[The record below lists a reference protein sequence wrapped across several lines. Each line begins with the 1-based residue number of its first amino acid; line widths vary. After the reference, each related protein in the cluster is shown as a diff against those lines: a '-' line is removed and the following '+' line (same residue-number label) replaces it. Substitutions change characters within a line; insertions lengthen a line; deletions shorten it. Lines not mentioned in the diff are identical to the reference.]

1 MEYEYDDDDDTLDDI
16 VVEGDIMV
24 KPDDG
29 RLRSAPITDT
39 DRQGKVSRFCC
50 LN

>member
-1 MEYEYDDDDDTLDDI
+1 MEYEYDDDDGTLNDNI
-16 VVEGDIMV
+16 VEGDIMV

-39 DRQGKVSRFCC
+39 DRQGKLSSFYSF
-50 LN
+50 N